1 MLSSDGQTLHLELL
15 RAYLDS
21 ANDAIFVLSNELGF
35 LLCNRVMERWLGE
48 IEGMLT
54 RHGQRVPITDYFR
67 NPEGEELFRAQFA
80 QTLHGMPSRFE
91 CSIHPPK
98 GEPRRVEFSLNK
110 VRIEGGLMAIGV
122 ARDMTQGRQT
132 EDTIH
137 KLSSAVEQT
146 ADSVII
152 TNLKGTI
159 EYVNPAFE
167 KATGFRREEALGQTP
182 RIVKSGNHDAAFYQR
197 LWGTILR
204 GEVFRAVLTNR
215 RKDGS
220 LYSEEKTITPLKN
233 DKGEI
238 THFVS
243 TGKDVTER
251 MEAQERL
258 DRLAYYDTLTDLP
271 NRNLFR
277 DRLRHS
283 LECAQRGARFVA
295 VLVLDLD
302 NFKTINDSLG
312 HDVGDQLLQAV
323 ARRIEDGLRTEDTAA
338 RLGGDEFVIVLE
350 SVMCADDAS
359 AVAQKLIDALTRPFV
374 IGDHEVFVTASIGI
388 ARYPHDDREADNLLK
403 YADTAM
409 YRAKEQGRNTYR
421 FYSAEMTARVHEHLR
436 LRTQLRRA
444 IERDEFEIHYQPI
457 VDLASGRIEA
467 LEALIHW
474 RHPGFGLLGAGQF
487 ISTAEESGL
496 IVPIGEWVLRGVCS
510 DLCAWK
516 GAVPEPV
523 RVAVNISPR
532 QFADSNF
539 VSAVGCMKCLLGGQ
553 SGCAGIVEFEI
564 TESVLMQ
571 NEQTIADTLRAFRA
585 RGIRLAIDDF
595 GVGYS
600 SLEYLNRFRVDSVKI
615 DQSFIRDMT
624 MNPDTASLVAAMIA
638 MVHALRLKVVAEGV
652 ETAEQLALL
661 RQYGCDLVQ
670 GYYLSRPV
678 RAAAVVPLLNRGLAP
693 E

>member
-1 MLSSDGQTLHLELL
+1 MLPSDVQTLHLELL

-21 ANDAIFVLSNELGF
+21 ANDAIFVLCDELKF

-48 IEGMLT
+48 TEEVLT

-80 QTLHGMPSRFE
+80 RTLHGTPSRFE

-110 VRIEGGLMAIGV
+110 VRIEGGLMAISV

-182 RIVKSGNHDAAFYQR
+182 RIVKSGNHDTAFYQR

-204 GEVFRAVLTNR
+204 GEVFRAVLANR

-220 LYSEEKTITPLKN
+220 LYYEEKTITPLKN

-251 MEAQERL
+251 MEAQQRL
-258 DRLAYYDTLTDLP
+258 DRLAYYDSLTGLP

-277 DRLRHS
+277 DRLRHA
-283 LECAQRGARFVA
+283 LGRAQRGTLLVA

-312 HDVGDQLLQAV
+312 HDVGDQLLRAV
-323 ARRIEDGLRTEDTAA
+323 AQRLGDYVRAEDTAA

-350 SVMCADDAS
+350 SVACADDAS
-359 AVAQKLIDALTRPFV
+359 AVAQKLIDALTRPFAL
-374 IGDHEVFVTASIGI
+374 GDHEVFVSASIGI
-388 ARYPHDDREADNLLK
+388 ALYPHDDRDADNLLK
-403 YADTAM
+403 HADTAM
-409 YRAKEQGRNTYR
+409 YRAKEQGRNAYR
-421 FYSAEMTARVHEHLR
+421 FYSAEMTARVRASLPAVAR
-436 LRTQLRRA
+436 ARTQRV
-444 IERDEFEIHYQPI
+444 RDCTWP
-457 VDLASGRIEA
+457 
-467 LEALIHW
+467 
-474 RHPGFGLLGAGQF
+474 
-487 ISTAEESGL
+487 STS
-496 IVPIGEWVLRGVCS
+496 
-510 DLCAWK
+510 
-516 GAVPEPV
+516 
-523 RVAVNISPR
+523 
-532 QFADSNF
+532 
-539 VSAVGCMKCLLGGQ
+539 
-553 SGCAGIVEFEI
+553 
-564 TESVLMQ
+564 
-571 NEQTIADTLRAFRA
+571 
-585 RGIRLAIDDF
+585 
-595 GVGYS
+595 
-600 SLEYLNRFRVDSVKI
+600 
-615 DQSFIRDMT
+615 
-624 MNPDTASLVAAMIA
+624 
-638 MVHALRLKVVAEGV
+638 
-652 ETAEQLALL
+652 
-661 RQYGCDLVQ
+661 
-670 GYYLSRPV
+670 
-678 RAAAVVPLLNRGLAP
+678 RAAN
-693 E
+693 

>member
-1 MLSSDGQTLHLELL
+1 MLPSDGQTLHLKLL

-21 ANDAIFVLSNELGF
+21 ANDAIFMLCDELKF

-48 IEGMLT
+48 TEEVLT
-54 RHGQRVPITDYFR
+54 CHGRRVPITDFFR
-67 NPEGEELFRAQFA
+67 NPEDEELFRAQFVR
-80 QTLHGMPSRFE
+80 TLHGEPSRFE
-91 CSIHPPK
+91 CFIRPPK
-98 GEPRRVEFSLNK
+98 GERRRVEISLNK
-110 VRIEGGLMAIGV
+110 VRIEGSPMAIGV

-146 ADSVII
+146 ADSVVI
-152 TNLKGTI
+152 TNLEGTI

-204 GEVFRAVLTNR
+204 GEVFRAVLANR

-220 LYSEEKTITPLKN
+220 LYYEEKTITPLKN

-251 MEAQERL
+251 MEVQQRL
-258 DRLAYYDTLTDLP
+258 DRLAYYDSLTGLP
-271 NRNLFR
+271 NRNLSR
-277 DRLRHS
+277 DRLRHA
-283 LECAQRGARFVA
+283 LGRAQRGTLLVA

-312 HDVGDQLLQAV
+312 HDVGDQLLRAV
-323 ARRIEDGLRTEDTAA
+323 AQRLGDYVRAEDTAA

-350 SVMCADDAS
+350 SVACADDAS
-359 AVAQKLIDALTRPFV
+359 AVAQKLIDALTRPFAL
-374 IGDHEVFVTASIGI
+374 GDHEVFVTASIGI
-388 ARYPHDDREADNLLK
+388 ALYPHDDRDADNLLK

-409 YRAKEQGRNTYR
+409 YRAKEQGRNAYR
-421 FYSAEMTARVHEHLR
+421 FYSAEMTARVREHLR

-444 IERDEFEIHYQPI
+444 LERNEFEIHYQPI
-457 VDLASGRIEA
+457 VDLASGRIES
-467 LEALIHW
+467 LEALVRW
-474 RHPGFGLLGAGQF
+474 RHPDSGLLGAGQF
-487 ISTAEESGL
+487 IPMAEESGL
-496 IVPIGEWVLRGVCS
+496 IVPIGERVLRGVCA

-532 QFADSNF
+532 QFADPNF
-539 VSAVGCMKCLLGGQ
+539 VSTVGCMKCLLGGQ

-571 NEQTIADTLRAFRA
+571 NERTIADTLRAFRA

-600 SLEYLNRFRVDSVKI
+600 SLEYLNRFRVDTVKI

-624 MNPDTASLVAAMIA
+624 INPDTVSLVAAIIA
-638 MVHALRLKVVAEGV
+638 MVHTLRLKVVAEGV
-652 ETAEQLALL
+652 ETAEQHALL

-678 RAAAVVPLLNRGLAP
+678 CAAEIVPLLNRGLAF